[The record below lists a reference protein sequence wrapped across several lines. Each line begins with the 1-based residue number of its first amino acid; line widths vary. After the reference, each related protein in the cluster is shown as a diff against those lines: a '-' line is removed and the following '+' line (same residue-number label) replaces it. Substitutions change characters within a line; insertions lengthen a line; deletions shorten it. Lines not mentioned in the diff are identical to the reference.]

1 MDENGTDISEVD
13 DDADADADAADT
25 ATDPLADEDVYR
37 VLDPDG
43 RPLPDATVPDLSDER
58 FVELYRDLVTTRRFD
73 ERAVSLQRQGRI
85 GTYAPCAGQEGSAVG
100 STHALADRD
109 LISYQY
115 REHGAIV
122 VRDLLSE
129 YLPYWMGHESGTAAI
144 ADGNVFPLNIGIAA
158 HLPHAVGAAWAFD
171 YRDEDRVVAAHF
183 GDGATSEGDF
193 HEAMN
198 FAGVFDTPTIFCCHN
213 NGWAISIPES
223 EQTASATFADKATA
237 YGFDGIRVDGMDP
250 LASYAVTR
258 EAVDRAR
265 RPGSATG
272 SESDAEPKSDA
283 GPESDAEL
291 EFDAEPKSDAEPEPD
306 ADGPTRPVLIEFLEY
321 RFGAHTTADD
331 PGAYRDPDDVDP
343 WRSLDPVDRMEMFLR
358 ETGRIDD
365 EGVAEIREAAD
376 DAVAAAIDA
385 AESVESDPADMFDHA
400 YAEIP
405 PEVRRQREEL
415 LGAVDEHGEEAFLRE
430 E

>member
-1 MDENGTDISEVD
+1 MDENGAGAGTSASDS
-13 DDADADADAADT
+13 
-25 ATDPLADEDVYR
+25 ATDPLADEDLYR
-37 VLDPDG
+37 VLGADG
-43 RPLPDATVPDLSDER
+43 GPLPDATVPDLSDEGFR
-58 FVELYRDLVTTRRFD
+58 AIYRDLVTTRRFD

-115 REHGAIV
+115 REHGAVV
-122 VRDLLSE
+122 VRDLLAE
-129 YLPYWMGHESGTAAI
+129 YLPYWMGHESGTEAI

-198 FAGVFDTPTIFCCHN
+198 FAGVFDTPTLFCCHN
-213 NGWAISIPES
+213 NGWAISVPES
-223 EQTASATFADKATA
+223 RQTASDTFAQKATA
-237 YGFDGIRVDGMDP
+237 YGFDGVRVDGMDP
-250 LASYAVTR
+250 LASYAVTK
-258 EAVDRAR
+258 EAAERAR
-265 RPGSATG
+265 GGGDGGGSADG
-272 SESDAEPKSDA
+272 ADASDE
-283 GPESDAEL
+283 
-291 EFDAEPKSDAEPEPD
+291 
-306 ADGPTRPVLIEFLEY
+306 ADPRPVLIEFVEY

-331 PGAYRDPDDVDP
+331 PTAYRDPDDVDP
-343 WRSLDPVDRMEMFLR
+343 WRALDPLDRMEAFLR

-365 EGVAEIREAAD
+365 EGVAAIRDEAD
-376 DAVAAAIDA
+376 DLVADAIGF
-385 AESVESDPADMFDHA
+385 AESVEADPSDMFDHA
-400 YAEIP
+400 YAELP
-405 PEVRRQREEL
+405 PEVRRQRDEL
-415 LGAVDEHGEEAFLRE
+415 LAAVEEHGEEAFRRE

>member
-1 MDENGTDISEVD
+1 MDENGGDPAGDGGV
-13 DDADADADAADT
+13 
-25 ATDPLADEDVYR
+25 DPLADEAVAR
-37 VLDPDG
+37 VLGPDG
-43 RPLPDATVPDLSDER
+43 SPLPDATVPDLSDER
-58 FVELYRDLVTTRRFD
+58 FRAIYRDLVTTRRFD

-100 STHALADRD
+100 STHALAADD

-115 REHGAIV
+115 REQGAVV

-129 YLPYWMGHESGTAAI
+129 YLPYWMGHESGTEAI

-158 HLPHAVGAAWAFD
+158 HLPHAVGASWAFD
-171 YRDEDRVVAAHF
+171 HRDEDRVVACHF

-198 FAGVFDTPTIFCCHN
+198 FAGVFDTPTLFCCHN

-223 EQTASATFADKATA
+223 RQTATDTFAQKATA
-237 YGFDGIRVDGMDP
+237 YGFDGVRVDGMDP

-258 EAVDRAR
+258 EAAERAR
-265 RPGSATG
+265 PGGDEPGGDASA
-272 SESDAEPKSDA
+272 DDP
-283 GPESDAEL
+283 
-291 EFDAEPKSDAEPEPD
+291 
-306 ADGPTRPVLIEFLEY
+306 RPVVVEFVEY

-331 PGAYRDPDDVDP
+331 PTAYREPDDVDP
-343 WRSLDPVDRMEMFLR
+343 WRALDPLDRMEAFLR

-365 EGVAEIREAAD
+365 EGVAAVRHEAD
-376 DAVAAAIDA
+376 EVVAEAIDA
-385 AESVESDPADMFDHA
+385 AESVAADPAAMFDHA
-400 YAEIP
+400 FAELP
-405 PEVRRQREEL
+405 REVRGQRDDL
-415 LGAVDEHGEEAFLRE
+415 LAAVEEHGEEAFLRE

>member
-1 MDENGTDISEVD
+1 MDENGAE
-13 DDADADADAADT
+13 AAGPPDSP
-25 ATDPLADEDVYR
+25 ADPLADEDCYR
-37 VLDPDG
+37 VLGPDG
-43 RPLPDATVPDLSDER
+43 RPLPDAAIPDLSDEGFR
-58 FVELYRDLVTTRRFD
+58 AIYRDLVTTRRFD

-115 REHGAIV
+115 REHGAVV

-129 YLPYWMGHESGTAAI
+129 YLPYWMGHESGTEAI

-183 GDGATSEGDF
+183 GGGATSEGDF

-198 FAGVFDTPTIFCCHN
+198 FAGVFDTPTLFCCHA
-213 NGWAISIPES
+213 NGWAISIPEAD
-223 EQTASATFADKATA
+223 QTASDTFAEKAAA
-237 YGFDGIRVDGMDP
+237 YGFEGVRVDGMDP

-258 EAVDRAR
+258 AAAERAR
-265 RPGSATG
+265 GVGSGDASANDPRPA
-272 SESDAEPKSDA
+272 
-283 GPESDAEL
+283 
-291 EFDAEPKSDAEPEPD
+291 
-306 ADGPTRPVLIEFLEY
+306 LIEFVEY

-331 PGAYRDPDDVDP
+331 PTAYRDPNDVDP
-343 WRSLDPVDRMEMFLR
+343 WRALDPVDRMERFLR

-365 EGVAEIREAAD
+365 EGVAAVRAEADEVVAD
-376 DAVAAAIDA
+376 AIDV
-385 AESVESDPADMFDHA
+385 AESVDPDPSDMFDHA
-400 YAEIP
+400 YADLP
-405 PEVRRQREEL
+405 PEIRRQRDDL
-415 LGAVDEHGEEAFLRE
+415 LAAVEEHGEGAFLRE

>member
-1 MDENGTDISEVD
+1 MDENG
-13 DDADADADAADT
+13 ADASGRDD

-37 VLDPDG
+37 VLGPDG
-43 RPLPDATVPDLSDER
+43 TPLPDATVPDLSDER
-58 FVELYRDLVTTRRFD
+58 FRAIYRDLVTTRRFD

-100 STHALADRD
+100 STHALAADD

-115 REHGAIV
+115 REHGAVV

-129 YLPYWMGHESGTAAI
+129 YLPYWMGHESGTEAI
-144 ADGNVFPLNIGIAA
+144 AEGNVFPLNIGIAA

-171 YRDEDRVVAAHF
+171 YRDEDRVVACHF

-213 NGWAISIPES
+213 NGWAISIPRER
-223 EQTASATFADKATA
+223 QTASATFAQKASA
-237 YGFDGIRVDGMDP
+237 YGFDGVRVDGMDP

-258 EAVDRAR
+258 EAAERAR
-265 RPGSATG
+265 GPS
-272 SESDAEPKSDA
+272 SETDTDHP
-283 GPESDAEL
+283 
-291 EFDAEPKSDAEPEPD
+291 
-306 ADGPTRPVLIEFLEY
+306 RPVLIEFVEY

-331 PGAYRDPDDVDP
+331 PTAYRDPDDVDP
-343 WRSLDPVDRMEMFLR
+343 WRALDPLDRMEAFLR

-365 EGVAEIREAAD
+365 EGVAAIRDEAD
-376 DAVAAAIDA
+376 DVVADAIDF
-385 AESVESDPADMFDHA
+385 AESIEAEPSDMFEHA
-400 YAEIP
+400 YAELP
-405 PEVRRQREEL
+405 PEVRRQRDDL
-415 LGAVDEHGEEAFLRE
+415 LAAVEEHGEDAFLRE

>member
-1 MDENGTDISEVD
+1 MDENGGDPAGDGGV
-13 DDADADADAADT
+13 
-25 ATDPLADEDVYR
+25 DPLADEAVAR
-37 VLDPDG
+37 VLGPDG
-43 RPLPDATVPDLSDER
+43 SPLPDATVPDLSDER
-58 FVELYRDLVTTRRFD
+58 FRAIYRDLVTTRRFD

-100 STHALADRD
+100 STHALAADD

-115 REHGAIV
+115 REHGAVV

-129 YLPYWMGHESGTAAI
+129 YLPYWMGHESGTEAI

-158 HLPHAVGAAWAFD
+158 HLPHAVGASWAFD
-171 YRDEDRVVAAHF
+171 HRDEDRVVACHF

-198 FAGVFDTPTIFCCHN
+198 FAGVFDTPTLFCCHN

-223 EQTASATFADKATA
+223 RQTATDTFAQKATA
-237 YGFDGIRVDGMDP
+237 YGFDGVRVDGMDP

-258 EAVDRAR
+258 EAAERAR
-265 RPGSATG
+265 PGGDEPGGDASA
-272 SESDAEPKSDA
+272 DDP
-283 GPESDAEL
+283 
-291 EFDAEPKSDAEPEPD
+291 
-306 ADGPTRPVLIEFLEY
+306 RPVLVEFVEY

-331 PGAYRDPDDVDP
+331 PTAYREPDDVDP
-343 WRSLDPVDRMEMFLR
+343 WRALDPLDRMEAFLR

-365 EGVAEIREAAD
+365 EGVAAVRDEAD
-376 DAVAAAIDA
+376 EVVAEAIDA
-385 AESVESDPADMFDHA
+385 AESVAADPAAMFDHA
-400 YAEIP
+400 FAELP
-405 PEVRRQREEL
+405 REVRGQRDDL
-415 LGAVDEHGEEAFLRE
+415 LAAVEEHGEEAFLRE

>member
-1 MDENGTDISEVD
+1 MDENGGDRAGDGGV
-13 DDADADADAADT
+13 
-25 ATDPLADEDVYR
+25 DPLADEAVAR
-37 VLDPDG
+37 VLGPDG
-43 RPLPDATVPDLSDER
+43 SPLPDATVPDLSDER
-58 FVELYRDLVTTRRFD
+58 FRAIYRDLVTTRRFD

-100 STHALADRD
+100 STHALAADD

-115 REHGAIV
+115 REHGAVV

-129 YLPYWMGHESGTAAI
+129 YLPYWMGHESGTEAI

-158 HLPHAVGAAWAFD
+158 HLPHAVGASWAFD
-171 YRDEDRVVAAHF
+171 HRDEDRVVACHF

-198 FAGVFDTPTIFCCHN
+198 FAGVFDTPTLFCCHN

-223 EQTASATFADKATA
+223 RQTASDTFARKATA
-237 YGFDGIRVDGMDP
+237 YGFDGVRVDGMDP

-258 EAVDRAR
+258 EAAERAR
-265 RPGSATG
+265 PGGDEPGGDASA
-272 SESDAEPKSDA
+272 DDP
-283 GPESDAEL
+283 
-291 EFDAEPKSDAEPEPD
+291 
-306 ADGPTRPVLIEFLEY
+306 RPVLVEFVEY

-331 PGAYRDPDDVDP
+331 PTAYRDPDDVDP
-343 WRSLDPVDRMEMFLR
+343 WRALDPLDRMEAFLR

-365 EGVAEIREAAD
+365 EGVAAVRDEAD
-376 DAVAAAIDA
+376 EVVAEAIDA
-385 AESVESDPADMFDHA
+385 AESVAADPAAMFDHA
-400 YAEIP
+400 FAELP
-405 PEVRRQREEL
+405 REVRGQRDDL
-415 LGAVDEHGEEAFLRE
+415 LAAVEEHGEEAFLRE

>member
-1 MDENGTDISEVD
+1 MDENGGDRAGDGGV
-13 DDADADADAADT
+13 
-25 ATDPLADEDVYR
+25 DPLADEAVAR
-37 VLDPDG
+37 VLGPDG
-43 RPLPDATVPDLSDER
+43 SPLPDATVPDLSDER
-58 FVELYRDLVTTRRFD
+58 FRAIYRDLVTTRRFD

-100 STHALADRD
+100 STHALAADD

-115 REHGAIV
+115 REHGAVV

-129 YLPYWMGHESGTAAI
+129 YLPYWMGHESGTEAI

-158 HLPHAVGAAWAFD
+158 HLPHAVGASWAFD
-171 YRDEDRVVAAHF
+171 HRDEDRVVACHF

-223 EQTASATFADKATA
+223 RQTASDTFARKATA
-237 YGFDGIRVDGMDP
+237 YGFDGVRVDGMDP

-258 EAVDRAR
+258 EAAERAR
-265 RPGSATG
+265 PGGDEPGGDASA
-272 SESDAEPKSDA
+272 DDP
-283 GPESDAEL
+283 
-291 EFDAEPKSDAEPEPD
+291 
-306 ADGPTRPVLIEFLEY
+306 RPVLVEFVEY

-331 PGAYRDPDDVDP
+331 PTAYREPDDVDP
-343 WRSLDPVDRMEMFLR
+343 WRALDPLDRMEAFLR

-365 EGVAEIREAAD
+365 EGVAAVRDEAD
-376 DAVAAAIDA
+376 EVVAEAIDA
-385 AESVESDPADMFDHA
+385 AESVAADPAAMFDHA
-400 YAEIP
+400 FAELP
-405 PEVRRQREEL
+405 REVRGQRDDL
-415 LGAVDEHGEEAFLRE
+415 LAAVEEHGEEAFLRE

>member
-1 MDENGTDISEVD
+1 MNENGADDTDG
-13 DDADADADAADT
+13 DAVADT
-25 ATDPLADEDVYR
+25 AVEADPATDPLADEDIYR
-37 VLDPDG
+37 VLGPDG
-43 RPLPDATVPDLSDER
+43 TPLPDATVPDLSDEKFR
-58 FVELYRDLVTTRRFD
+58 DIYRDLVVTRRFD

-100 STHALADRD
+100 STHALADDD

-115 REHGAIV
+115 REHGAVV
-122 VRDLLSE
+122 VRDLLGE
-129 YLPYWMGHESGTAAI
+129 YLPYWMGHEAGTEAI

-223 EQTASATFADKATA
+223 RQTASDTFARKATA
-237 YGFDGIRVDGMDP
+237 YGFDGVRVDGMDP

-258 EAVDRAR
+258 EAVERAR
-265 RPGSATG
+265 ASGD
-272 SESDAEPKSDA
+272 ESDAV
-283 GPESDAEL
+283 
-291 EFDAEPKSDAEPEPD
+291 PD
-306 ADGPTRPVLIEFLEY
+306 ASETDGEAPRPSLIEFVEY

-331 PGAYRDPDDVDP
+331 PTAYRDPDDVDP
-343 WRSLDPVDRMEMFLR
+343 WRALDPLDRMEAFLR

-365 EGVAEIREAAD
+365 AGVAAIHDGAD
-376 DAVAAAIDA
+376 DVVAEAIDF
-385 AESVESDPADMFDHA
+385 AESIEPDPADMFEHA
-400 YAEIP
+400 YAELP
-405 PEVRRQREEL
+405 PEARRQRDEL
-415 LGAVDEHGEEAFLRE
+415 LAAVEEHGEEAFLRE

>member
-1 MDENGTDISEVD
+1 MDENGV
-13 DDADADADAADT
+13 DAAGSPDSL
-25 ATDPLADEDVYR
+25 ADPLADADVYR
-37 VLDPDG
+37 VLGPDG
-43 RPLPDATVPDLSDER
+43 SPLPDATVPDLSDEQFR
-58 FVELYRDLVTTRRFD
+58 AIYRDLVVTRRFD

-100 STHALADRD
+100 STHALADDD

-115 REHGAIV
+115 REHGAVV

-129 YLPYWMGHESGTAAI
+129 YLPYWMGHESGTEAI
-144 ADGNVFPLNIGIAA
+144 AEGNVFPLNIGIAA

-198 FAGVFDTPTIFCCHN
+198 FAGVFDAPTLFCCHN

-223 EQTASATFADKATA
+223 RQTASDTFAQKAAA
-237 YGFDGIRVDGMDP
+237 YGFEGVRVDGMDP

-258 EAVDRAR
+258 EAAARAR
-265 RPGSATG
+265 GTADRDESGDDSNAPRPA
-272 SESDAEPKSDA
+272 
-283 GPESDAEL
+283 
-291 EFDAEPKSDAEPEPD
+291 
-306 ADGPTRPVLIEFLEY
+306 LIEFVEY

-331 PGAYRDPDDVDP
+331 PTAYRDPDDVDP
-343 WRSLDPVDRMEMFLR
+343 WRALDPIDRMESFLR

-365 EGVAEIREAAD
+365 EDVAAIRETAD
-376 DAVAAAIDA
+376 EVVADAIDF
-385 AESVESDPADMFDHA
+385 AESVEADPSDMFDYA
-400 YAEIP
+400 YDDLPIEI
-405 PEVRRQREEL
+405 RRQRDEL
-415 LGAVDEHGEEAFLRE
+415 LAAVEEHGEGSFRRDE
-430 E
+430 

>member
-1 MDENGTDISEVD
+1 MDENGAGAPGSTDG
-13 DDADADADAADT
+13 
-25 ATDPLADEDVYR
+25 ATDPLADADLYR
-37 VLDPDG
+37 VLGPDG
-43 RPLPDATVPDLSDER
+43 SPLPDATVPDLSNEEFR
-58 FVELYRDLVTTRRFD
+58 AIYRDLVVTRRFD

-122 VRDLLSE
+122 ARDLLAE
-129 YLPYWMGHESGTAAI
+129 YLPYWMGHESGTETI

-158 HLPHAVGAAWAFD
+158 HLPHAVGAGWAFD

-198 FAGVFDTPTIFCCHN
+198 FAGVFDTPTLFCCHN

-223 EQTASATFADKATA
+223 RQTASDTFADKATA
-237 YGFDGIRVDGMDP
+237 YGFEGVRVDGMDP

-258 EAVDRAR
+258 EAAERAR
-265 RPGSATG
+265 GGGGGSDDEDGEGDGSAG
-272 SESDAEPKSDA
+272 DAPVDD
-283 GPESDAEL
+283 P
-291 EFDAEPKSDAEPEPD
+291 
-306 ADGPTRPVLIEFLEY
+306 RPVLIEFVEY

-331 PGAYRDPDDVDP
+331 PTAYRDPDDVDP
-343 WRSLDPVDRMEMFLR
+343 WRALDPLDRMEAFLR

-365 EGVAEIREAAD
+365 EGVAAIREEA
-376 DAVAAAIDA
+376 DAVVADAIDF
-385 AESVESDPADMFDHA
+385 AESVEPDPADMFDHA
-400 YAEIP
+400 YADLP
-405 PEVRRQREEL
+405 PEIRRQRDGL
-415 LGAVDEHGEEAFLRE
+415 LATVEEHGEEAFRRE

>member
-1 MDENGTDISEVD
+1 MSESSP
-13 DDADADADAADT
+13 DDA
-25 ATDPLADEDVYR
+25 DPLADEDLYR
-37 VLDPDG
+37 VLDADG
-43 RPLPDATVPDLSDER
+43 RPLPDATVPDLSDDEFR
-58 FVELYRDLVTTRRFD
+58 DIYRDLVTTRRFD

-100 STHALADRD
+100 STHALAGDD

-115 REHGAIV
+115 REHGAVV

-129 YLPYWMGHESGTAAI
+129 YLPYWMGHESGTEAI

-171 YRDEDRVVAAHF
+171 HRDEGRVVACHF

-198 FAGVFDTPTIFCCHN
+198 FAGVFDTPTLFCCHN

-223 EQTASATFADKATA
+223 RQTASDTFAAKATA
-237 YGFDGIRVDGMDP
+237 YGFDGVRVDGMDP

-258 EAVDRAR
+258 KAAERAR
-265 RPGSATG
+265 SNGGDGEGGDAPRPT
-272 SESDAEPKSDA
+272 
-283 GPESDAEL
+283 
-291 EFDAEPKSDAEPEPD
+291 
-306 ADGPTRPVLIEFLEY
+306 LIEFVEY

-331 PGAYRDPDDVDP
+331 PSAYRDPDKVDP
-343 WRSLDPVDRMEMFLR
+343 WRALDPIDRMEAFLR

-365 EGVAEIREAAD
+365 EGVEAVRTEAD
-376 DAVAAAIDA
+376 DVVADAIDF
-385 AESVESDPADMFDHA
+385 AESVEAEPSNMFEYA
-400 YAEIP
+400 YAELS
-405 PEVRRQREEL
+405 PEVRRQRDEL
-415 LGAVDEHGEEAFLRE
+415 LAAVEEHGEEAFLRE

>member
-1 MDENGTDISEVD
+1 MDENGAG
-13 DDADADADAADT
+13 ADAPGREGR
-25 ATDPLADEDVYR
+25 TDPLADEDLYR
-37 VLDPDG
+37 VLGPDG
-43 RPLPDATVPDLSDER
+43 SPLPDATVPDLSDEAFR
-58 FVELYRDLVTTRRFD
+58 AIYRDLVVTRRFD

-100 STHALADRD
+100 STHALADDD

-115 REHGAIV
+115 REHGAVV

-129 YLPYWMGHESGTAAI
+129 YLPYWMGHESGTEAI

-171 YRDEDRVVAAHF
+171 YQDEDRVVACHF

-198 FAGVFDTPTIFCCHN
+198 FAGVFDTPTLFCCHN

-223 EQTASATFADKATA
+223 RQTASDTFAQKAAA
-237 YGFDGIRVDGMDP
+237 YGFEGVRVDGMDP

-258 EAVDRAR
+258 EAAERAR
-265 RPGSATG
+265 GDDSGDGSNG
-272 SESDAEPKSDA
+272 DDP
-283 GPESDAEL
+283 
-291 EFDAEPKSDAEPEPD
+291 
-306 ADGPTRPVLIEFLEY
+306 RPVLIEFVEY

-331 PGAYRDPDDVDP
+331 PTAYRDPDDVDP
-343 WRSLDPVDRMEMFLR
+343 WRALDPLDRMEAFLR

-365 EGVAEIREAAD
+365 EGVAAIREEAD
-376 DAVAAAIDA
+376 DVVADAIDF
-385 AESVESDPADMFDHA
+385 AESATADPADMFDYA
-400 YAEIP
+400 YAELP
-405 PEVRRQREEL
+405 PEVRRQRDEL
-415 LGAVDEHGEEAFLRE
+415 LAAVEEHGEDAFLRE